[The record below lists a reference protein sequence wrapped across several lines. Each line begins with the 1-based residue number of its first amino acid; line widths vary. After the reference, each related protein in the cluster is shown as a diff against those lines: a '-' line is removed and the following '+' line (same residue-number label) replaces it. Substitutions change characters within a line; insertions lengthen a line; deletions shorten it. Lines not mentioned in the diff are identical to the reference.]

1 MPPPTAMRT
10 GLMQI
15 ARFTTWKE
23 SSDTKPVEAGE
34 VFDASQDN
42 PVLDRLLTDFVS
54 ELSFHVVNLAICINP
69 VRIAV
74 GGGIVRS
81 WERLRPGLE
90 QALSAGVPFPPEL
103 VVAKFPS
110 EAPLIG
116 AVALAL
122 DAISPRDDRADEPG
136 VDLSS
141 VMLSEGMPT

>member
-1 MPPPTAMRT
+1 M
-10 GLMQI
+10 
-15 ARFTTWKE
+15 
-23 SSDTKPVEAGE
+23 
-34 VFDASQDN
+34 
-42 PVLDRLLTDFVS
+42 
-54 ELSFHVVNLAICINP
+54 
-69 VRIAV
+69 
-74 GGGIVRS
+74 VRS

-122 DAISPRDDRADEPG
+122 DAILAGDDRTGEHG
-136 VDLSS
+136 VNLSS